1 MNHFGEQNGPFCD
14 AERLILKNGT
24 TFLPV
29 LFGFFTEKEWIG
41 ALKRRKICAGFFGNF
56 I

>member
-24 TFLPV
+24 TFFLFCLNFLPKKNESA
-29 LFGFFTEKEWIG
+29 F
-41 ALKRRKICAGFFGNF
+41 
-56 I
+56 